1 MTRWIILGLAATL
14 SAVVAAELPTLA
26 DAAKNSDKAA
36 LRLLLKPGVN
46 VNASQGDGTTALH
59 WASYRDDL
67 EAADLLIRAGANVNA
82 VNDLG
87 VTPLWAASQNGSV
100 AMVRKLLAAG
110 ANPNAKLESGET
122 LVMTAARAGKADV
135 LELLL
140 AKGADPNARGI
151 RGQTA
156 LMWAAAQQHPEAT
169 KVLLAHKA
177 DLNARSDVW
186 TQLWQTAPEQD
197 VHPDYQVNVKLGG
210 DTPLLFAARAGDL
223 ESAKL
228 LVAAGANVNDESAYG
243 TSAAVLATHSGNV
256 ELLRFLLDK
265 DANPNASTAG
275 YTALHAA
282 ILRANPAAVAVLLEH
297 GADANAKLRA
307 STPVRRE
314 SQDYY
319 FHPAFVGATPFWLAA
334 RFGQPETMRLL
345 AQHGADPSF
354 VQDVT
359 IWGRRGKNSEYAKVK
374 PGAITPLMAALGMG
388 RGAGFRAAPP
398 NEREPRA
405 LECVKVAV
413 EAGAPI
419 NAADADGRT
428 ALENAT
434 AMGYK
439 SVVEYLTSKGA
450 KLDHPA
456 RPLRRE
462 PVEN

>member
-1 MTRWIILGLAATL
+1 MARWIILGLAATL
-14 SAVVAAELPTLA
+14 SAAVGAELPTLA

-46 VNASQGDGTTALH
+46 VNAAQGDGTTALH

-140 AKGADPNARGI
+140 AKGADPNARGV

-197 VHPDYQVNVKLGG
+197 VHPDYQLNVKLGG

-256 ELLRFLLDK
+256 ELLQFLLDK

-282 ILRANPAAVAVLLEH
+282 ILRANPKAVAVLLEH

-345 AQHGADPSF
+345 AQHGADPSL
-354 VQDVT
+354 VQEVT
-359 IWGRRGKNSEYAKVK
+359 IWGRKGKNSEYAKVK

>member
-1 MTRWIILGLAATL
+1 
-14 SAVVAAELPTLA
+14 
-26 DAAKNSDKAA
+26 
-36 LRLLLKPGVN
+36 
-46 VNASQGDGTTALH
+46 
-59 WASYRDDL
+59 
-67 EAADLLIRAGANVNA
+67 
-82 VNDLG
+82 
-87 VTPLWAASQNGSV
+87 
-100 AMVRKLLAAG
+100 
-110 ANPNAKLESGET
+110 
-122 LVMTAARAGKADV
+122 MTAARAGKADV

-140 AKGADPNARGI
+140 AKGADPNARGV

-197 VHPDYQVNVKLGG
+197 VHPDYQLNVKLGG
-210 DTPLLFAARAGDL
+210 DTPLLFAARSGDL

-256 ELLRFLLDK
+256 ELLKFLLDK

-282 ILRANPAAVAVLLEH
+282 ILRANPRAVAVLLEH

-345 AQHGADPSF
+345 AQHGADPTF

-359 IWGRRGKNSEYAKVK
+359 IWGRRGKNSEYSKIK

-388 RGAGFRAAPP
+388 RGAGFRAPPP